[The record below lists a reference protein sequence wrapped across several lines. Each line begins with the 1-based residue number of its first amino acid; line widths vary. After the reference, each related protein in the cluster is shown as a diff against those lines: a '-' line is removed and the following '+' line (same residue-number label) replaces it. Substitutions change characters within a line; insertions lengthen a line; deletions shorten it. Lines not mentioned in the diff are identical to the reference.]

1 MTRVAR
7 RAREFPELYPV
18 ALRSDGLDHR
28 DAGLAYAIDQAVARR
43 WLTLEAVLRSQL
55 SRPWADLHP
64 PVQSALMVGA
74 VQLLLMERVPDHA
87 AVGESVAWVATRVAP
102 AVSLVNAV
110 LRRVARL
117 RGDDGPIAAGED
129 RVAWDRDE
137 LPWHDGRVLHLNEP
151 VFSLDPLDRL
161 GEQTSHPRALLESW
175 TTRFGSRQASELA
188 AHDLVHPPIIVTG
201 TDVPAD
207 CAPHEEP
214 GFAVFPGGRSELEA
228 MLERCPGTWA
238 QDPASA
244 QAVLAT
250 ADLAPRLIVEVC
262 AGKGTQTRQLAALH
276 PQAGIVASDTSPD
289 RLETLRRS
297 IRDERVRVVEPQE
310 LLEYAG
316 RADLVVVDA
325 PCSNTAVLAR
335 RVEARY
341 RYGPASLRN
350 LGDLQRQ
357 ILADALRFPSPAGC
371 LLYSTCSLEPEENQG
386 QREWLSRWHGVRLL
400 REGQCLPRGRPGDP
414 PARYRDGAYH
424 AILQRR

>member
-1 MTRVAR
+1 
-7 RAREFPELYPV
+7 
-18 ALRSDGLDHR
+18 
-28 DAGLAYAIDQAVARR
+28 
-43 WLTLEAVLRSQL
+43 
-55 SRPWADLHP
+55 
-64 PVQSALMVGA
+64 
-74 VQLLLMERVPDHA
+74 
-87 AVGESVAWVATRVAP
+87 VAP

-117 RGDDGPIAAGED
+117 RSGDGPLAAGED

-137 LPWHDGRVLHLNEP
+137 LPWHDGRVLRLTEP

-175 TTRFGSRQASELA
+175 TGRFGTRQASELA
-188 AHDLVHPPIIVTG
+188 AHDLVHPPILVTG
-201 TDVPAD
+201 ADVPAG

-214 GFAVFPGGRSELEA
+214 GFAVFPGGRSELEE
-228 MLERCPGTWA
+228 MLDRCPGTWA

-244 QAVLAT
+244 RAVLAT
-250 ADLAPRLIVEVC
+250 ADLDPRLIVEVC

-276 PQAGIVASDTSPD
+276 PQATIVASDTNHD

-297 IRDERVRVVEPQE
+297 IRNDRVRVAESHE
-310 LLEYAG
+310 LIEFAG

-341 RYGPASLRN
+341 RFGPESLRQ
-350 LGDLQRQ
+350 LSDMQRQ
-357 ILADALRFPSPAGC
+357 ILADALRLPSPAGY
-371 LLYSTCSLEPEENQG
+371 LLYSTCSLEQEENQG
-386 QREWLSRWHGVRLL
+386 QREWLSRWHGLRLI